1 MSEAGSFCY
10 EFGSFRVEPRGRVLL
25 RDGQPVQLTAKAFEL
40 LLVLIEQSGS
50 VVEKDDLMSKV
61 WPDTFVEENNL
72 TVNMSVLRKALGET
86 AGEGRYILTVAG
98 RGYKFIAPV
107 NKVRDRMDDE
117 TPADK
122 ELASPVEI
130 NDAPHR
136 RGSSESKGSLWL
148 SVAQLAAAVAGTGL
162 YFWQKSKRTEAVN
175 NVEAVK
181 VEAVKVADVNV
192 TEINVAE
199 IRTIAVLPFKPLG
212 ADEDEYLGLGL
223 ADDLITKLSNVKQF
237 VIRPT
242 SAVRRYAGEGSK
254 DALAAGRELNVE
266 AVLEGSIRRSG
277 ERMRVTV
284 QLVSV
289 SDGRPLWAE
298 TFDENFTEIFAVQD
312 SISQKLAGALAL
324 KLTGPQKQLITKQYT
339 ENRAAYQ
346 LYLRGR
352 YFWNKRTL
360 AGHQK
365 AIEYFRQAIEED
377 PGYALAY
384 AGLADC
390 YLLMEGYTAG
400 HTAADTYPKAKAFAE
415 RALQIDDSL
424 AEAHTSLG
432 KVYESLWLWQEA
444 EKEYRRA
451 IELSPNY
458 PTAHHWY
465 SRYLRRMR
473 RYEESLVESQRA
485 QELDPLSLPING
497 NLAIAYMVKGLVA
510 SFIEQARK
518 IKEIDPNHPT
528 MYAVLGLVYLR
539 EGRAVDALAE
549 LEKAVELSARE
560 AEYLGYLGYGY
571 AVLHRRAEAFAILE
585 DLKRMYADREAVGQ
599 DLASV
604 CAGLEERDLAFAWLE
619 KDMQAHSG
627 YAANIVYEPRFDSLR
642 SDRRFMQLLRR
653 MNLQV

>member
-10 EFGSFRVEPRGRVLL
+10 EFGSFRVEPRQRVLL
-25 RDGQPVQLTAKAFEL
+25 RDGKPVQLTAKAFEL
-40 LLVLIEQSGS
+40 LLVLIEQGGS

-72 TVNMSVLRKALGET
+72 TVNMSALRKALGET

-107 NKVRDRMDDE
+107 NKVPDRMDDE
-117 TPADK
+117 RPADK
-122 ELASPVEI
+122 ESARLDEI
-130 NDAPHR
+130 NDAPQR
-136 RGSSESKGSLWL
+136 RGVESRGSVWL

-181 VEAVKVADVNV
+181 AADV
-192 TEINVAE
+192 NVAE

-242 SAVRRYAGEGSK
+242 SAVRRYAAEGSK

-277 ERMRVTV
+277 ERLRVTV

-312 SISQKLAGALAL
+312 SISQKLTGALAL
-324 KLTGPQKQLITKQYT
+324 KLTAPQKQLITKQYT

-352 YFWNKRTL
+352 YFWNKRTM

-473 RYEESLVESQRA
+473 RYEESLAESQRA

-497 NLAIAYMVKGLVA
+497 NLAIAYMVKGDVA

-518 IKEIDPNHPT
+518 IKELDPNHPT

-539 EGRAVDALAE
+539 QGRALDALAE
-549 LEKAVELSARE
+549 LEKAIKLSVRE

-571 AVLHRRAEAFAILE
+571 AVLHRRAEALAILE
-585 DLKRMYADREAVGQ
+585 ELKRLYAEREAVGQ

-604 CAGLEERDLAFAWLE
+604 CAGLEERDAAFAWLE

-642 SDRRFMQLLRR
+642 SDRRFKELLRR
-653 MNLQV
+653 MNLQA